1 MKVSAILAAALTTAQ
16 AVYAVDVQK
25 SVIVTYD
32 EGTPDNIVRQAMD
45 AIKSAGGIVTHE
57 YKFIKYVSNLL
68 YSRPSI
74 ARPPLSQLKK
84 KKKLNL
90 LVWSRP
96 YSMMID

>member
-45 AIKSAGGIVTHE
+45 AIKSAGGIITHE
-57 YKFIKYVSNLL
+57 YKFIKAFAAKAPEKILGTVQAWGNQYNAAIEEDQVVTINT
-68 YSRPSI
+68 
-74 ARPPLSQLKK
+74 
-84 KKKLNL
+84 NN
-90 LVWSRP
+90 
-96 YSMMID
+96 

>member
-57 YKFIKYVSNLL
+57 YKLIKAFAAKAPEKVLETVQAWGNKYNAVIEEDQVVTINT
-68 YSRPSI
+68 
-74 ARPPLSQLKK
+74 
-84 KKKLNL
+84 NN
-90 LVWSRP
+90 
-96 YSMMID
+96 